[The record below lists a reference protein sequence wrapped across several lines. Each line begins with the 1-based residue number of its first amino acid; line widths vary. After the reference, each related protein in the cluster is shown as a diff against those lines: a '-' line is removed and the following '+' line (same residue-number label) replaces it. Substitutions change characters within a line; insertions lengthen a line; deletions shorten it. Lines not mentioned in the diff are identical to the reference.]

1 MVMAAK
7 RYRSGEH
14 RLFHRDTGYREGR
27 RIRKSRDRRAVAKG
41 TAWGRQVEAGTWAG
55 AEFAFLSRLWSDGL
69 PVPYPVQLYGTE
81 ILMELITDTDGVPAP
96 RLVQTR
102 PDRPTLEA
110 YWEQLDR
117 RPCAGWPGWGWP
129 TATCPRSTCWPPAS
143 GIVIIDLPQAVD
155 IVSNPQGM
163 DFLARDCRNVA
174 TWFAEPRSGRRRR
187 RPAGRPGGVRLVAAL
202 PHHSCSG
209 SSVLLDLH
217 LEQERG
223 TRAAVKVRWSR
234 PGSAGCGSGPRPPP
248 RARRPATP
256 VRPYPPATRSKSVPG
271 VSATPSDSSRAAHQ
285 ATLSGCGPRTAPM
298 SAYR

>member
-14 RLFHRDTGYREGR
+14 RLFHRDAGYREGR

-55 AEFAFLSRLWSDGL
+55 AEFAFLSRLWSEGV

-110 YWEQLDR
+110 YWEQLADAMR
-117 RPCAGWPGWGWP
+117 GLARMGLAHGDLSPFNLL
-129 TATCPRSTCWPPAS
+129 ATGER
-143 GIVIIDLPQAVD
+143 IVIIDLPQAVD
-155 IVSNPQGM
+155 IISNPQGM

-187 RPAGRPGGVRLVAAL
+187 RPAGRPDGVRLVAPW
-202 PHHSCSG
+202 PHQQLLG
-209 SSVLLDLH
+209 FLVLLELH

-234 PGSAGCGSGPRPPP
+234 PGSGGCG
-248 RARRPATP
+248 
-256 VRPYPPATRSKSVPG
+256 
-271 VSATPSDSSRAAHQ
+271 
-285 ATLSGCGPRTAPM
+285 
-298 SAYR
+298 